1 MLVIIF
7 IKDIAI
13 ALMNGCENRIHF
25 EECKGSHPNLF
36 FSLLLPFKNQGKQ
49 LCYKIR
55 FMEIALNFSV

>member
-25 EECKGSHPNLF
+25 EECKGSTPI
-36 FSLLLPFKNQGKQ
+36 FSFLSYCPL
-49 LCYKIR
+49 KIR
-55 FMEIALNFSV
+55 GNSYAIKSDSWK